1 MCLFFYKK
9 TDRSNK
15 IKLEIENVRGS
26 NKDSH
31 I

>member
-1 MCLFFYKK
+1 MSFFNKK